1 MDALRSLL
9 SPKPAKPAKSVGSKK
24 RRSRAAKSAKR
35 ARKSPNR
42 EMTAAEIL
50 REAELRG

>member
-9 SPKPAKPAKSVGSKK
+9 SQNPPKPAKSAGGKK
-24 RRSRAAKSAKR
+24 RRAKGDKPAKR
-35 ARKSPNR
+35 ARQGPKR

>member
-9 SPKPAKPAKSVGSKK
+9 SSNPPKPAKTAGGKK
-24 RRSRAAKSAKR
+24 RRPRGSKPVKRAAKSPK
-35 ARKSPNR
+35 R

-50 REAELRG
+50 SEAELRG